1 MHNLLAQA
9 RARKAAGKE
18 NGFTLIE
25 LLVVILIIG
34 ILAAIVVVALSGT
47 STDATAKQCSQDAA
61 NLYSAISNS
70 QSVASPVSL
79 TANGT
84 QVVGAIVPQSGSTDL
99 YTFKPFNALPAAAS
113 TPAIVSAVGAAGT
126 VTYTTAANTLVPGQT
141 ITITGLPITSGATLN
156 LASVTIATVPDTT
169 HFTVTNVSVGTSAG
183 PGTSSAL
190 AYAGDLA
197 GLVPAYISKIPSDV
211 KAYALSA
218 KGASAITAFAVTSSA
233 GLPGCKA
240 AGI

>member
-1 MHNLLAQA
+1 MQNLLAQA

-70 QSVASPVSL
+70 QSVASPVTL
-79 TANGT
+79 TANGAAST
-84 QVVGAIVPQSGSTDL
+84 GVVVPNSGSTDT
-99 YTFKPFNALPAAAS
+99 YDFKQFNSVPAAAS
-113 TPAIVSAVGAAGT
+113 TPAIVSAIGAAGT
-126 VTYTTAANTLVPGQT
+126 VTYVTAANTLVPGQT
-141 ITITGLPITSGATLN
+141 ITITGLPISTGATLN
-156 LASVTIATVPDTT
+156 LASVTIATVPDST
-169 HFTVTNVSVGTSAG
+169 HFTVTNPAVGTSVG

-197 GLVPAYISKIPSDV
+197 GLVPSYISKIPTDV
-211 KAYALSA
+211 NAYALTK

-233 GLPGCKA
+233 GLAGCKA